1 MKPLRSPLLR
11 FFVLGALLL
20 LVYSLAGGWLGG
32 ASGKRIDIG
41 EDDVA
46 LMADNFER
54 TWRRPPTAD
63 ELRGLIDARVRE
75 EVLYREA
82 LALGL
87 DAADVVVRRRMV
99 QKMELLTQDLA
110 VMSDPT
116 DDQLRRLLADNRER
130 YRTPDRISFTQ
141 VFFSVDRR
149 GVAAESDAAALL
161 ARLQSGAIGDSDAEE
176 LGDSSLLAPAY
187 RVVTRADVERTFG
200 SDFAAA
206 LFALG
211 EGWHGPLRS
220 AFGYHLVRI
229 TGRVAGA
236 DPDFADVRPDLI
248 RDLNRERRDAATQRL
263 YDGLLSEYEVTI
275 DLAAVDR
282 MSLEARR
289 GGR

>member
-1 MKPLRSPLLR
+1 MSATRSPLLR

-20 LVYSLAGGWLGG
+20 LVYGLAGDSLGG

-41 EDDVA
+41 EDEVA

-54 TWRRPPTAD
+54 TWRRPPTAS

-87 DAADVVVRRRMV
+87 DADDVVVRRRMV

-116 DDQLRRLLADNRER
+116 DDQLRRFLADNRER
-130 YRTPDRISFTQ
+130 YRSPDRISFTQ

-149 GVAAESDAAALL
+149 GAAAESDAVALL
-161 ARLQSGAIGDSDAEE
+161 ARLEAGTVGVGDAEE
-176 LGDSSLLAPAY
+176 LGDSSLLAPEY
-187 RVVTRADVERTFG
+187 RAVTPADVERTFG
-200 SDFAAA
+200 ADFAAA

-211 EGWHGPLRS
+211 EGWHGPLQS
-220 AFGYHLVRI
+220 AFGYHVVRI
-229 TGRVAGA
+229 SERVAGA
-236 DPDFADVRPDLI
+236 DPDFATVRSDLI
-248 RDLNRERRDAATQRL
+248 RDLNRERRNAATERL

-275 DLAAVDR
+275 DEAAVDR
-282 MSLEARR
+282 MSLEATR

>member
-1 MKPLRSPLLR
+1 MKAARSPLLR

-20 LVYSLAGGWLGG
+20 LVYGLAGGWLGG

-41 EDDVA
+41 EDEVA
-46 LMADNFER
+46 LLADNFSR
-54 TWRRPPTAD
+54 TWRRPPTAE

-87 DAADVVVRRRMV
+87 DGDDVVVRRRMV

-116 DDQLRRLLADNRER
+116 DDELRRFLADNRAR

-149 GVAAESDAAALL
+149 GAAAESDAAALR
-161 ARLQSGAIGDSDAEE
+161 ARLESGAITADEAEE
-176 LGDSSLLAPAY
+176 LGDSSLLAPEY
-187 RVVTRADVERTFG
+187 RVVTRTDVESAFG
-200 SDFAAA
+200 NDFATA

-211 EGWHGPLRS
+211 EGWHGPLQS

-229 TGRVAGA
+229 TERVAGA
-236 DPDFADVRPDLI
+236 DPDFAAVRADLI
-248 RDLNRERRDAATQRL
+248 RDLNRERRDAATERL

-275 DLAAVDR
+275 DDAAVDR
-282 MSLEARR
+282 MSLEAARA
-289 GGR
+289 GR